1 MKTADRPG
9 KLHTLCTVL
18 GWCLSVLCLLSA
30 WGSLETPAASVMF
43 LLAAAAANPLVHR
56 RLSEAKP
63 WMFVLAFLVCV
74 MAAGS
79 LNAKTEP
86 LGTEDAASS
95 SLSGEWSSEA
105 GADAESGE
113 ASGSDVAAE
122 GEDAG
127 ESGDSGEDILVYI
140 TASGEKY
147 HLSTCRYV
155 KDGGIEISLAEAQA
169 QGYEPCKVCC
179 PPE

>member
-1 MKTADRPG
+1 MKNAVRPG

-18 GWCLSVLCLLSA
+18 CWCLSVLLVLSA
-30 WGSLETPAASVMF
+30 LGNLSTPAALVFF

-56 RLSEAKP
+56 RLPEAKP
-63 WMFVLAFLVCV
+63 WMFILAVLVCV

-79 LNAKTEP
+79 FRSETEP
-86 LGTEDAASS
+86 AAVDSAASS
-95 SLSGEWSSEA
+95 SLSDESLSEHDFSVSSEE
-105 GADAESGE
+105 ADSALTAESGDAE
-113 ASGSDVAAE
+113 EVIVYVTESGS
-122 GEDAG
+122 
-127 ESGDSGEDILVYI
+127 
-140 TASGEKY
+140 KY

-155 KDGGIEISLAEAQA
+155 KDGGIALTLMEAQE

>member
-1 MKTADRPG
+1 M
-9 KLHTLCTVL
+9 
-18 GWCLSVLCLLSA
+18 
-30 WGSLETPAASVMF
+30 MF

-56 RLSEAKP
+56 KLPEAKL

-74 MAAGS
+74 LAAGS
-79 LNAKTEP
+79 LKSETEP
-86 LGTEDAASS
+86 LASEGTDAS
-95 SLSGEWSSEA
+95 SLSGELSSEA
-105 GADAESGE
+105 DAAAESGE
-113 ASGSDVAAE
+113 ASGSDVTE
-122 GEDAG
+122 V
-127 ESGDSGEDILVYI
+127 SGDSEGDTLVYI

-155 KDGGIEISLAEAQA
+155 KDGGIEISLADAQE